1 MGWLWGAKKES
12 DVSSE
17 TKSSGSS
24 KEMPAV
30 PKDEPTSS
38 PEVDPDDGR
47 QVADAHKQAIQSC
60 KHLKDRYDQCFNNWY
75 RHAFLRGDL
84 ALSCDEYFEEYR
96 ACLVEDMEA
105 RGLGHLCMF
114 GPDKPADFD
123 EGND

>member
-1 MGWLWGAKKES
+1 MGWLWGGKKE
-12 DVSSE
+12 DN
-17 TKSSGSS
+17 GSAEKDSNKEATTS
-24 KEMPAV
+24 KEA
-30 PKDEPTSS
+30 TSAARVE
-38 PEVDPDDGR
+38 EVDPNDGR
-47 QVADAHKQAIQSC
+47 KVADAHKEAIQSC

-123 EGND
+123 EGDG

>member
-1 MGWLWGAKKES
+1 M
-12 DVSSE
+12 
-17 TKSSGSS
+17 
-24 KEMPAV
+24 
-30 PKDEPTSS
+30 
-38 PEVDPDDGR
+38 
-47 QVADAHKQAIQSC
+47 ADAHKQAIQSC
-60 KHLKDRYDQCFNNWY
+60 KHLKDRYDQCFNNWCVCHSYHSFATSSYCEVRY

-114 GPDKPADFD
+114 GPDKPADSD